1 MIQYRALLT
10 VMGEMPTPVFERKEI
25 SLPGQ
30 RSGELH
36 REQAGSSRVR
46 AGESGGTEGSP
57 TSKGGGPRELRAEDR
72 NTQTKE
78 QEDRPDRSPYTI
90 PL

>member
-1 MIQYRALLT
+1 
-10 VMGEMPTPVFERKEI
+10 MGEMPKLVFGRKET

-30 RSGELH
+30 RPNF
-36 REQAGSSRVR
+36 REQAGSSGVR

-57 TSKGGGPRELRAEDR
+57 TSKCGGQRELRAEDR